1 MKLTLPALSCLAA
14 LTLSG
19 CASVQAP
26 TNINSFSNITDLA
39 VELYRSAEVTPFGA
53 SLEKAGLNPNSSS
66 YKDEVKKQWWA
77 TSCPVSGEEDATVA
91 DHQKKFAEFCT
102 QKGGQ
107 YSEGGFCWKNKTPIF
122 YASVVFGT
130 ITARRCGNGSPIT
143 YHIIE
148 PTGSYDDFTNWFKN
162 LAQYRNGQVGDVNV
176 YKGQYI
182 DNIYYWTSQKPRIF
196 FSSEDLKILTPAAY
210 EAYERA
216 INSRIAAL
224 QASRPRAD
232 TNMMAKWKREFPVGT
247 RICQSARSSGAPV
260 LIPGIKIKGV
270 LIGYVEAYADTKVK
284 IRAVEHT
291 AINNFK
297 ENTFWIFPDNK
308 WYLCE

>member
-1 MKLTLPALSCLAA
+1 MKIVDHGSPVALSSSASCRSQVAIEERF
-14 LTLSG
+14 LSRSNRLFEVLYPVTRIFMG
-19 CASVQAP
+19 SVGMDDNE
-26 TNINSFSNITDLA
+26 T
-39 VELYRSAEVTPFGA
+39 
-53 SLEKAGLNPNSSS
+53 
-66 YKDEVKKQWWA
+66 
-77 TSCPVSGEEDATVA
+77 
-91 DHQKKFAEFCT
+91 
-102 QKGGQ
+102 
-107 YSEGGFCWKNKTPIF
+107 
-122 YASVVFGT
+122 
-130 ITARRCGNGSPIT
+130 RC
-143 YHIIE
+143 
-148 PTGSYDDFTNWFKN
+148 FTNWFKN

-182 DNIYYWTSQKPRIF
+182 DNIYYWTDQKPRIF